1 MSMSGQRLLE
11 LEQAR
16 KEQLRLSQVRAE
28 CTALVE
34 ACEAALRE
42 VRDVSVQQLA
52 ATDLRDVAAA
62 LSLGRAAIADR
73 PDAALQDLSDV
84 PARLQTALAGAES
97 KARAWSQE
105 QTVAV
110 ARARA
115 AVQRTDAVAT
125 LHAGPGNAG
134 TAGIAA
140 RAALQRAE
148 AGDVAASMSLLVAA
162 EGDLVAARASDLD
175 ERVRREVVKG
185 LLKSLK
191 DMGFVTVGPQ
201 LTADVVVL
209 EGRLASGRRA
219 RFEVSV
225 EGRMTFDLDGYEGRA
240 CARDLEKVEV
250 SLRDKFGVKLGPPQV
265 VWKSPD
271 RLTKG
276 AQDIPGGN
284 TRKRG

>member
-16 KEQLRLSQVRAE
+16 KEQVRLGQVRAE
-28 CTALVE
+28 CNAAVE
-34 ACEAALRE
+34 ACEATLRS
-42 VRDVSVQQLA
+42 VRDITVQQLA
-52 ATDLRDVAAA
+52 SAELRDVAAA
-62 LSLGRAAIADR
+62 LAAVRTEIANR
-73 PDAALQDLSDV
+73 PDAAIEE
-84 PARLQTALAGAES
+84 LAGVHDRVQGVLARAEA
-97 KARAWSQE
+97 KARAWSEE
-105 QTVAV
+105 QAAAI

-115 AVQRTDAVAT
+115 AVQRAGVVAAA
-125 LHAGPGNAG
+125 AGAG
-134 TAGIAA
+134 DAGIAA
-140 RAALQRAE
+140 RAALLQAE
-148 AGDVAASMSLLVAA
+148 AGDVAASLALLGRA
-162 EGDLVAARASDLD
+162 EGELTAARAADLD

-185 LLKSLK
+185 LLRSLK
-191 DMGFVTVGPQ
+191 DMGFVTIGPQ
-201 LTADVVVL
+201 LHADLVVL

-240 CARDLEKVEV
+240 CAQDLEKVEV

-265 VWKSPD
+265 VWKNPD

-276 AQDIPGGN
+276 AQDVPGGN

>member
-16 KEQLRLSQVRAE
+16 KEQLRLSQVRSE

-34 ACEAALRE
+34 ACEAALRD

-52 ATDLRDVAAA
+52 AAALRDVAEA
-62 LSLGRAAIADR
+62 LSIGRAEIAAR
-73 PDAALQDLSDV
+73 PDAALQALSGV
-84 PARLQTALAGAES
+84 PERLQIAVARAEAS
-97 KARAWSQE
+97 ARAWGE
-105 QTVAV
+105 AQTVAV

-115 AVQRTDAVAT
+115 AVQRTAAVTT
-125 LHAGPGNAG
+125 LAPGLGGAE
-134 TAGIAA
+134 IAA

-148 AGDVAASMSLLVAA
+148 AADIDGSATLLDAA
-162 EGDLVAARASDLD
+162 EADIVAARAADLD

-185 LLKSLK
+185 LLRSLE

-225 EGRMTFDLDGYEGRA
+225 EGRMAFDLDGYEGRA
-240 CARDLEKVEV
+240 CAQDLEKVEV

-265 VWKSPD
+265 VWKNPD

-276 AQDIPGGN
+276 AQDLPGGS